1 LTLNLALS
9 LALTGD
15 YDQAI
20 ARLRPLAGGPSGTPQ
35 DRQTL
40 ALIFGLKGDRRAA
53 EKLASIDLEPSAV
66 QHNLAAYDNLRR
78 LSPEA
83 RSRAIRA
90 LVTSAGGARSS

>member
-1 LTLNLALS
+1 LS

-20 ARLRPLAGGPSGTPQ
+20 TRLQPVAAGPRGTPRE
-35 DRQTL
+35 RQTL
-40 ALIFGLKGDRRAA
+40 ALIYGLKGDRVAA
-53 EKLASIDLEPSAV
+53 TKLASMDLEPAAV
-66 QHNLAAYDNLRR
+66 QHNLAAYDTLRR

-90 LVTSAGGARSS
+90 LVSGAASPSAS